1 MSIELHH
8 HPDAT
13 APTVTFDEPPDLT
26 PRSATPI
33 QRGYPMPR
41 FEFDDSHY
49 REISDLLFTLR
60 DARLAWRA
68 AKGKV
73 AEWNCFADQI
83 RRGQRT
89 GAAVRTMI
97 AEAES
102 CASGWRRRANAR
114 THRPGEPQ
122 NSRNSERGLIL

>member
-1 MSIELHH
+1 M
-8 HPDAT
+8 
-13 APTVTFDEPPDLT
+13 PT
-26 PRSATPI
+26 
-33 QRGYPMPR
+33 
-41 FEFDDSHY
+41 FEFSDDHY

-97 AEAES
+97 A
-102 CASGWRRRANAR
+102 ASGWRRRANAR
-114 THRPGEPQ
+114 SYSPGEPQ